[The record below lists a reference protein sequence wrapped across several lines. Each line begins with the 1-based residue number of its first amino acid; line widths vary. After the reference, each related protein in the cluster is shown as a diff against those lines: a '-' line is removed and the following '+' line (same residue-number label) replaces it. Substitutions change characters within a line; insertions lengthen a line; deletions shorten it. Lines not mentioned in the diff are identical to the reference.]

1 DWTIEERTY
10 KRTSDNTAEVTRKT
24 QWAPGGSYA
33 AGWRDITIQLTFT
46 SGEEGTATYTE
57 CNKQGEALTFTG
69 TFTLK

>member
-1 DWTIEERTY
+1 MFNRCL
-10 KRTSDNTAEVTRKT
+10 TAFYVYGKCNI
-24 QWAPGGSYA
+24 AF
-33 AGWRDITIQLTFT
+33 QLTFT